1 MSALELHPNSACVQ
15 TVTAEVELFTNRVAT
30 CVKFLRAALRMEPE
44 NGSAGSLL
52 PRVELIIVATEA
64 GDRFYNAGLI
74 FDASKEYSHAL
85 DFLGSK
91 DGEGRGGYLQSA
103 LHLDSEHSW
112 ASLTLFRVQQIERLK
127 AERDEAFKFGEY
139 FNAVQRYTETLD
151 MIGSN
156 EEEGGGRPLRA
167 VLLAS
172 RANVLLEGYYEEAIK
187 IFCQAQ
193 EACTREENG
202 VTERRMNSLE
212 RLFAGIA
219 RKASRSKDYY
229 GALDVSI
236 SASVTELK
244 EAMRSSCLPHPAK
257 AGNPEHFKL
266 VSEAY
271 NAIS

>member
-91 DGEGRGGYLQSA
+91 DGEGRGGYL
-103 LHLDSEHSW
+103 
-112 ASLTLFRVQQIERLK
+112 QQIERLK

>member
-52 PRVELIIVATEA
+52 PRVELIIEATEA

-85 DFLGSK
+85 DFVSK
-91 DGEGRGGYLQSA
+91 RWKWRCKRETVTTPLA
-103 LHLDSEHSW
+103 LPM
-112 ASLTLFRVQQIERLK
+112 QQIERLK